1 MIKLSDYLDYLN
13 NEIIQAR
20 KKADENAVMIAKEYA
35 QHEYLKYFKVPR
47 YSLPSVKMDI
57 PIKITDIDADADRN
71 FPLNEL
77 KLIQDVNER
86 ILVVNKERQLN
97 IQPISTRSIQTEDFK
112 TLLNSVRGGGGLET
126 SRLSK
131 TETTTQTPDIKTPP
145 TRAIA
150 ATPQKPIEKPIEGTS
165 TEEESTVLRQ
175 IYTDVL
181 NRYSLINSKLN
192 NIYIDPN
199 TNSAEDKDK
208 LFINLHVEME
218 EEGIRIMSYTDK
230 DGKEIEQIIFE

>member
-1 MIKLSDYLDYLN
+1 MIKLSDYLNYLN

-35 QHEYLKYFKVPR
+35 RHEYLKFFKVPR

-71 FPLNEL
+71 FQLNET
-77 KLIQDVNER
+77 KFIQEVNER
-86 ILVVNKERQLN
+86 ILLVNRQKLLN
-97 IQPISTRSIQTEDFK
+97 IQPVSVKNIQNEDFK
-112 TLLNSVRGGGGLET
+112 ILLNGVRAGST
-126 SRLSK
+126 ISSA
-131 TETTTQTPDIKTPP
+131 
-145 TRAIA
+145 RAIHA
-150 ATPQKPIEKPIEGTS
+150 NTTPVPEIKIPGRTLPINSARPVEQPIEGTS
-165 TEEESTVLRQ
+165 TETESEALKT
-175 IYTDVL
+175 IYTDIL
-181 NRYSLINSKLN
+181 NKYSLMNSKLN

-218 EEGIRIMSYTDK
+218 EEGIRIVTLKDK
-230 DGKEIEQIIFE
+230 DGSEVEQIIFE

>member
-97 IQPISTRSIQTEDFK
+97 IQPISTRNIQTEDFK
-112 TLLNSVRGGGGLET
+112 TLLNSVRGGGLET